1 MSDKFLT
8 KRRIPLYL
16 LNQYAEER
24 EILNDMDLAILI
36 RDTIYE
42 MLKRKIKP
50 ILDFEGI
57 SKIHPYWLVLCLIKY
72 ILKAKGK
79 INNIIGVTNISPNQ
93 LKLINIVASECYK
106 NGEVILN
113 GTMTSVLPNDEL
125 DEY

>member
-24 EILNDMDLAILI
+24 EILDDMDLAILI

-57 SKIHPYWLVLCLIKY
+57 KKTHPYWIVLCLIKY
-72 ILKAKGK
+72 ILKAKGN
-79 INNIIGVTNISPNQ
+79 INKIIGVTNITPNQ
-93 LKLINIVASECYK
+93 LKLLNIVALECYK
-106 NGEVILN
+106 NGEEILN
-113 GTMTSVLPNDEL
+113 GTTTSVLPNGEL